1 MRTPIMRRSFTLVCG
16 CTALPLLAAL
26 ILPTLTAAQSAAQP
40 VAASASAQ
48 SPNPKLRTIGL
59 LAAVGDEFQYV
70 RLKQSVGSNLDP
82 YTRATISVPD
92 QGLNKLVLRGLDR
105 AVAAQYPDAEIV
117 MMTLAPDSP
126 TTEILPHE
134 RETHTMSR
142 VKALLQTYPGRE
154 RWDEI
159 MVVTPKWLRTD
170 REGMGTKLSGIGL
183 YVQPL
188 GANREVVVGADG
200 VMDDEIRDIG
210 QNKRDRSN
218 TYVAPFFYIQMTVLD
233 AKTLNVIRTEARY
246 DFRKLINS
254 DSAALDVAKS
264 ITPERLSTEIEKFV
278 ESAARRLVI
287 DKEGSV
293 DIGPVKAMP
302 APAQK

>member
-1 MRTPIMRRSFTLVCG
+1 MRRSSTLVSRW
-16 CTALPLLAAL
+16 TARTLLAAL
-26 ILPTLTAAQSAAQP
+26 MLPTLMAAQSVAQP
-40 VAASASAQ
+40 VAASASGQ
-48 SPNPKLRTIGL
+48 LTTTKSRTIGL

-82 YTRATISVPD
+82 YTRSTISVPD
-92 QGLNKLVLRGLDR
+92 QGLNKMVLRGLDR

-126 TTEILPHE
+126 MTEILPHE

-154 RWDEI
+154 RWDEV

-233 AKTLNVIRTEARY
+233 AKTLEVLRTEARY

-254 DSAALDVAKS
+254 DSTALDVAKS
-264 ITPERLSTEIEKFV
+264 ITPERLSIEIEKFV
-278 ESAARRLVI
+278 ESAARRLVV

-293 DIGPVKAMP
+293 DIGPVKKMP
-302 APAQK
+302 APVQK

>member
-1 MRTPIMRRSFTLVCG
+1 MRRSFTLVCG